1 MSRKRPNGS
10 LYLDQPLKDMGYL
23 AFKNTNPIKIYNPD
37 RVKYIEL
44 WQNYDYNQ
52 CVARYYYKG
61 LPNGLT
67 SWMIERMLYYNHS
80 VAGFR
85 FGGQIYVLPYV
96 IEGNINPYGIPTKI
110 RPITYNGQAVGGR
123 NSFFAEDFTLPID
136 IEGNEN
142 EDYSAVLLYD
152 SVPIASTTLAPPRY
166 CLNRIIIKEMADVF
180 ARVNINVVVSNK
192 KILLQIR
199 DPKQRDIVVQELQSI
214 FSSDCPF
221 GVITSPLEA
230 GSVQSTS
237 DFNADELFN
246 VIKNYDGIRCFM
258 SGISSKGFGVDK
270 KERLISG
277 ELNGINEEKDLI
289 LDMGYEL
296 RKEWCDLMNKKFG
309 LNISVHKRCE
319 DFDNQTAQDV
329 DDVIKEGEYEL

>member
-1 MSRKRPNGS
+1 MSRKRLSGN
-10 LYLDQPLKDMGYL
+10 LYVNQPIIDRGYL
-23 AFKNTNPIKIYNPD
+23 PSKNTNPIKIYNPD
-37 RVKYIEL
+37 RAKYVEL

-52 CVARYYYKG
+52 CVARYYYDN

-67 SWMIERMLYYNHS
+67 SWMIERMLYYNQS

-96 IEGNINPYGIPTKI
+96 IEGNLNPYGLPTKI
-110 RPITYNGQAVGGR
+110 RPITYNGQAVNGR
-123 NSFFAEDFTLPID
+123 QSFFAEDFSLPID
-136 IEGNEN
+136 VDGNET

-152 SVPIASTTLAPPRY
+152 SVPVASTNLAPSRFY
-166 CLNRIIIKEMADVF
+166 LNRIIIKEMADVF

-199 DPKQRDIVVQELQSI
+199 DAKQRDIVEQELQSI
-214 FSSDCPF
+214 FTSDCPF

-237 DFNADELFN
+237 DFNADQLFN

-289 LDMGYEL
+289 LDEGLEL

-309 LNISVHKRCE
+309 LNITVHKRCE
-319 DFDNQTAQDV
+319 DFDNQTNQDV
-329 DDVIKEGEYEL
+329 DDVIEEGEYEL